1 MIRKGC
7 TAEMQRAQKKAKC
20 PFTVCIFSI
29 FLFCVFSLLTFGN
42 VIYLE
47 KNIRRGIS
55 QGFMPIRTLTIEG
68 TNYVFI
74 ICEGSSNVLVY
85 DKYSQTFVKSIKV
98 GRYPQDGI
106 LFKNLLFVNDNLGKG
121 VSVIETKTFR
131 MIKQFEGRFNGFY
144 LSSDG
149 KDLYFDEKGMK
160 RIFDLQNLE
169 LQIPSALPPL
179 RSSKDYVSPSRVR
192 YKIDAN
198 LMQIEIKRILSNNEI
213 VKLRYYGI
221 PVALFVYNEKLY
233 ILDKA
238 TSTLN
243 ECEVIGKSI
252 SVKRICKLR
261 GTPADITFDSL
272 RKEIYVVDSE
282 LNLFIVLDLN
292 TLSVK
297 RKFTLGVYPRDMAIY
312 DTHLLVVGMMS
323 NVLYDIEDGKIT
335 YKIPLLS
342 FLPQHIVVNNRG
354 ETAYISEF
362 GNSVNIINLSTMS
375 TIKHIKLDMSSRQL
389 AYNPSRDV
397 LYILIGN
404 SEVGVFNIQKG
415 FIASKHLKIS
425 PGKIVTDGKSVYV
438 IGNTSIEKYDWRMD
452 TLSLEKQLNFTPTE
466 MIVCSSKIYIAGNGI
481 LNIYDVDTF
490 GRVLNRTISIKG
502 KVNTLYYYKGRLYI
516 GEGSLRRVIVLD
528 TSIDRIVDLIPTE
541 KEFDKI
547 IVKDG
552 FLYTLSTS
560 GGYIECDRL

>member
-1 MIRKGC
+1 MVRKGC
-7 TAEMQRAQKKAKC
+7 ATKVQRAEKKAKC
-20 PFTVCIFSI
+20 LFTVCIFAI
-29 FLFCVFSLLTFGN
+29 FLYCVFSLLTFGN

-47 KNIRRGIS
+47 KNIERGIS
-55 QGFMPIRTLTIEG
+55 QGLMPIKLLTSEG

-98 GRYPQDGI
+98 GKYPQDGI
-106 LFKNLLFVNDNLGKG
+106 LFKNLLFVNDNLGEG
-121 VSVIETKTFR
+121 ISVIETKTFR
-131 MIKQFEGRFNGFY
+131 IIKQFEGRYDGFY
-144 LSSDG
+144 LSNDG
-149 KDLYFDEKGMK
+149 KALYFDEKGMK
-160 RIFDLQNLE
+160 KRFDLHNLE
-169 LQIPSALPPL
+169 LQSSSDLPSL
-179 RSSKDYVSPSRVR
+179 RSSRDYVSPSRVR

-198 LMQIEIKRILSNNEI
+198 LMQIKIKRILSNNET

-221 PVALFVYNEKLY
+221 PVALFEYNDKLY

-238 TSTLN
+238 TSTIN
-243 ECEVIGKSI
+243 ECEVIDNSI

-261 GTPADITFDSL
+261 GTPADITFDPL
-272 RKEIYVVDSE
+272 RKEIYVVGSE
-282 LNLFIVLDLN
+282 PSLFSVLDLN

-297 RKFTLGVYPRDMAIY
+297 KECILGIYPGDMAIY
-312 DTHLLVVGMMS
+312 DTHLLVIGMMS
-323 NVLYDIEDGKIT
+323 NMLYDVENEKIT

-354 ETAYISEF
+354 KTAYISGF
-362 GNSVNIINLSTMS
+362 GNAVNVINLSTMS
-375 TIKHIKLDMSSRQL
+375 TIKQIKLDMPSRQL
-389 AYNPSRDV
+389 AYNSSRDV
-397 LYILIGN
+397 LYISIGN
-404 SEVGVFNIQKG
+404 SELGVFDIQKG
-415 FIASKHLKIS
+415 FIASKQLKIS
-425 PGKIVTDGKSVYV
+425 PEKIVTDGESVYV

-466 MIVCSSKIYIAGNGI
+466 MIVASSKIYIAGNGI

-490 GRVLNRTISIKG
+490 GKILNKTISIKG
-502 KVNTLYYYKGRLYI
+502 KVNTLYYYKKRLYI

-528 TSIDRIVDLIPTE
+528 TSMDRIVDLLPTE

-547 IVKDG
+547 IVKDD
-552 FLYTLSTS
+552 FLYTLSAS